1 MSGDDATLKVCLCEE
16 VTRGDIARS
25 VHTGPKTPDHVKRLT
40 RGGMG
45 HCQGRRCREGIQA
58 LMSELTGAPLSEV
71 SPASYRP
78 PFRPVSL
85 EVVRNRDLTH
95 EEEEFVK
102 IRWHR
107 RRPTSGGMSVE
118 AT

>member
-1 MSGDDATLKVCLCEE
+1 MAVCICED
-16 VTRGDIARS
+16 VTRGNFATS
-25 VHTGPKTPDHVKRLT
+25 VDTGPRTPDHVKRLT

-58 LMSELTGAPLSEV
+58 LMSELTGTPLESV
-71 SPASYRP
+71 APASYRP

-95 EEEEFVK
+95 EEQEFVK

-107 RRPTSGGMSVE
+107 RKPTSGGMSVE
-118 AT
+118 AS